1 MKRYL
6 IFTPTDCSEGQP
18 RKKQR
23 EAARKLCGKTISRKT
38 IETIAEERFEAG
50 TFGVE
55 IQKQIKNPIVL
66 WDKIAGK
73 RGTK

>member
-18 RKKQR
+18 RKKQC
-23 EAARKLCGKTISRKT
+23 ETARKLCGKILSRKT
-38 IETIAEERFEAG
+38 IETIAGEWFEVG

-55 IQKQIKNPIVL
+55 ISKQTKNPLVL
-66 WDKIAGK
+66 WDKITGK
-73 RGTK
+73 RWTK